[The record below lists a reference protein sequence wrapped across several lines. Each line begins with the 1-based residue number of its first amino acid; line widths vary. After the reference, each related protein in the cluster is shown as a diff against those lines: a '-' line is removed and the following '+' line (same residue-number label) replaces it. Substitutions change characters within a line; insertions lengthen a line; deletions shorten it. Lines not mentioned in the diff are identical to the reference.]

1 MFEWEIRPTTDR
13 SIYHHPAICGRV
25 ASALHVGPCDR
36 RAESHE
42 AIHKWSAA
50 NGETFAGKSW
60 EIYGDWIEDATKL
73 ETRIEYQLS

>member
-1 MFEWEIRPTTDR
+1 M
-13 SIYHHPAICGRV
+13 
-25 ASALHVGPCDR
+25 
-36 RAESHE
+36 AESHE